1 MTALWNRTGHYI
13 FVLWFPS
20 LFLSFFFS
28 SPNLSR
34 RRLDVY
40 HTSTHDDCGLSA
52 NLEFM
57 SEMCCTWLA
66 RNAGP
71 KKSPKNRRHCPDSGR
86 LYINTDP
93 VIQVVRGALE
103 VFSDDVLVEATQGG
117 DLFGMRLCHVPEDRG
132 CLPSIRDE

>member
-1 MTALWNRTGHYI
+1 MSVVIVGIIRQKP
-13 FVLWFPS
+13 VLTHASIVCEGMLASVNSVNSYF
-20 LFLSFFFS
+20 
-28 SPNLSR
+28 
-34 RRLDVY
+34 
-40 HTSTHDDCGLSA
+40 HTWCGRSA
-52 NLEFM
+52 NLECR